1 VQRVQ
6 AQGHRTTRR
15 ALSMTSPIALS
26 LIVVGFAAA
35 NEFQPSLSVD
45 RSLESWAPHAERE
58 CADLIVIEKSR
69 KGMTSAIVVYK
80 QYGPGQRHHLVDGYL
95 VHTSTDKKEQSFAT
109 DEDVIQTDHDR
120 GDTDLILKLH
130 AGGEPRADVQ
140 PNGRVPNRP
149 QGGLEMTLSEEQN
162 TKMKKAITQA
172 IKVMGDRFG
181 STDGDVARS
190 IQELKASMQTPV
202 ATPVTIQE

>member
-1 VQRVQ
+1 
-6 AQGHRTTRR
+6 
-15 ALSMTSPIALS
+15 MTSAIALS
-26 LIVVGFAAA
+26 LIVAGFAAA
-35 NEFQPSLSVD
+35 NEGSNEYRQ
-45 RSLESWAPHAERE
+45 
-58 CADLIVIEKSR
+58 
-69 KGMTSAIVVYK
+69 
-80 QYGPGQRHHLVDGYL
+80 GQRHHLVDGNL
-95 VHTSTDKKEQSFAT
+95 VHASNDKKEQSFVT
-109 DEDVIQTDHDR
+109 DEHVIQTDHDR
-120 GDTDLILKLH
+120 GDPDLIIKLH

-140 PNGRVPNRP
+140 PIGNVSNRP

-181 STDGDVARS
+181 STEGDVARS